1 MHHLRRA
8 AQCFAAAVAAHCHAG
23 RLGYGQWRGEHK
35 GRAVKMNQT
44 WEFHGGDSNQS
55 CLFFLMNITEDIS
68 SIWKNMKI
76 IQVFV

>member
-1 MHHLRRA
+1 VHHLRRA

-55 CLFFLMNITEDIS
+55 CLFF
-68 SIWKNMKI
+68 
-76 IQVFV
+76 